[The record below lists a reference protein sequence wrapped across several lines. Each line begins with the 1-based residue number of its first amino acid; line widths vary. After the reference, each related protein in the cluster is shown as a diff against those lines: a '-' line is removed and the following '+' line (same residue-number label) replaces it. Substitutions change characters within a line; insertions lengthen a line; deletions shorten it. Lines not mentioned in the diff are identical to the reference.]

1 MALFECKKCHTMFEN
16 KFDLSNH
23 LKAVPGCKAASYFN
37 CSTCRAAFPSH
48 QDLKSHLYNNRHC
61 KTIPKSHQNNGDRS
75 LLQAMEK
82 ELNKSNTRS
91 GLESSILSMVAEGDN
106 ELLTAYSRLEV
117 NPTTEKKNLT
127 KEFVQMATRK
137 AKFDLG
143 QTVTLVSKLESVSIC
158 FVMDTTGNMGTYI
171 SSLQKEIV
179 KIVKQVEA
187 SGCYIAGLAF
197 VGYKDGNLHSF
208 VIFQ

>member
-1 MALFECKKCHTMFEN
+1 
-16 KFDLSNH
+16 
-23 LKAVPGCKAASYFN
+23 
-37 CSTCRAAFPSH
+37 
-48 QDLKSHLYNNRHC
+48 
-61 KTIPKSHQNNGDRS
+61 
-75 LLQAMEK
+75 MEK
-82 ELNKSNTRS
+82 ELNKSNQRS

-117 NPTTEKKNLT
+117 NSTTEKKNLT

-137 AKFDLG
+137 AKCDLG

-187 SGCYIAGLAF
+187 SGFYIAGLAF

-208 VIFQ
+208 LIFQ